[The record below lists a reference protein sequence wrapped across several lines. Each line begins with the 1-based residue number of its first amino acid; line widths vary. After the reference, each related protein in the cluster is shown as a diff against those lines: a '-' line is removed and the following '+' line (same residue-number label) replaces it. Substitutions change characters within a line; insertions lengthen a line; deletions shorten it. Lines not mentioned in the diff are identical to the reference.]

1 MSIIDKWNEKLESK
15 DAAEFYNTYLET
27 ETSAYKAI
35 LGEKNP
41 YLQGSVEELSG
52 RFNMEDWVFAGFIDG
67 INTSL
72 KEKADD
78 EALESDTVLDCEIDF
93 HKLYYNML
101 NAKAQWLY
109 TLDEWD
115 GIMSKEERAD
125 IKKQFTIDHT
135 AVRDKVGRNDPCPC
149 GSGKKY
155 KKCCGQ

>member
-72 KEKADD
+72 KEKADV

>member
-1 MSIIDKWNEKLESK
+1 VK
-15 DAAEFYNTYLET
+15 
-27 ETSAYKAI
+27 
-35 LGEKNP
+35 
-41 YLQGSVEELSG
+41 ELSE
-52 RFNMEDWVFAGFIDG
+52 RFSMEDWVFAGFMDG

-72 KEKADD
+72 KEKTDIAS
-78 EALESDTVLDCEIDF
+78 LSIDTELDCEVDF
-93 HKLYYNML
+93 NKLYYNML

-115 GIMSKEERAD
+115 NILTMEQRAE

-135 AVRDKVGRNDPCPC
+135 AVRNKVGRNDPCIC

>member
-41 YLQGSVEELSG
+41 YLQGSVEELSR

-72 KEKADD
+72 KEKADV

-135 AVRDKVGRNDPCPC
+135 AVRDKVGRNNPCPC

>member
-1 MSIIDKWNEKLESK
+1 MTIIDKWNEKLESK
-15 DAAEFYNTYLET
+15 DAAEFYNKYLET
-27 ETSAYKAI
+27 ETTAYKII
-35 LGEKNP
+35 LSEKNP
-41 YLQGSVEELSG
+41 YLKGTVKELSE
-52 RFNMEDWVFAGFIDG
+52 RFSMEDWVFAGFMDG

-72 KEKADD
+72 KEKTDIAS
-78 EALESDTVLDCEIDF
+78 LSIDTELDCEVDF
-93 HKLYYNML
+93 NKLYYNML

-115 GIMSKEERAD
+115 NILTMEQRAE

-135 AVRDKVGRNDPCPC
+135 AVRNKVGRNDPCIC

>member
-41 YLQGSVEELSG
+41 YLQGSLEELSG

-72 KEKADD
+72 KEKADV

>member
-72 KEKADD
+72 KEKADV

-115 GIMSKEERAD
+115 GIMSKEERAE

>member
-1 MSIIDKWNEKLESK
+1 MNIIDKWNEKLESK

-27 ETSAYKAI
+27 ETSAYKSI
-35 LGEKNP
+35 LAEKNH
-41 YLQGSVEELSG
+41 YLKGTVEELSKKY
-52 RFNMEDWVFAGFIDG
+52 NMEDWVFAGFIDG

-72 KEKADD
+72 KQHTDVESLNADT
-78 EALESDTVLDCEIDF
+78 ELDCEIDF
-93 HKLYYNML
+93 NKLYYNML

-109 TLDEWD
+109 TLDEWE
-115 GIMSKEERAD
+115 GILSKEERAE

>member
-1 MSIIDKWNEKLESK
+1 MSIIDKWNEKLESR

-41 YLQGSVEELSG
+41 YLQGSVEELSR

-72 KEKADD
+72 KEKADV

-135 AVRDKVGRNDPCPC
+135 AVRDKVGRNNPCPC

>member
-1 MSIIDKWNEKLESK
+1 
-15 DAAEFYNTYLET
+15 
-27 ETSAYKAI
+27 
-35 LGEKNP
+35 
-41 YLQGSVEELSG
+41 
-52 RFNMEDWVFAGFIDG
+52 MEDWVFAGFIDG

-72 KEKADD
+72 KEKADV
-78 EALESDTVLDCEIDF
+78 EALESDTILDCEIDF
-93 HKLYYNML
+93 HKLYLQYA

>member
-72 KEKADD
+72 KEKADV
-78 EALESDTVLDCEIDF
+78 EALESDTILDCEIDF